1 MKALVGAF
9 NMSTVKLQRFVDS
22 CTIQTDNECVRGGQH
37 PHHPAVQGEGQ
48 GQDPALVHV
57 RHGHGPAPHGQ
68 SRLYNTLW
76 KCSRYFIILE
86 TFCHLMFNFAS
97 CTLFVPTPELFHGQ
111 AS

>member
-1 MKALVGAF
+1 
-9 NMSTVKLQRFVDS
+9 MSTVKLQRFVDS

-68 SRLYNTLW
+68 SRLYNVLEFSGDEADVSLFW
-76 KCSRYFIILE
+76 K
-86 TFCHLMFNFAS
+86 HFAI
-97 CTLFVPTPELFHGQ
+97 
-111 AS
+111 